1 MKYFS
6 PDSLKRHFASS
17 FGSCLDDIDRIW
29 TAAMLVIGHFEWGGH
44 NGYKQGASRLFTAA
58 NAVAEIYENYDNLGS
73 TGDDRSGLPQLNTQL
88 NRQSGRYSHV
98 YAVPT

>member
-1 MKYFS
+1 MKYS
-6 PDSLKRHFASS
+6 PTDSLKRHFASG

-29 TAAMLVIGHFEWGGH
+29 TAAMLVICHFEWGGQ
-44 NGYKQGASRLFTAA
+44 KQGASYLFTAV

-73 TGDDRSGLPQLNTQL
+73 TGDNPEGRPQLNTQL